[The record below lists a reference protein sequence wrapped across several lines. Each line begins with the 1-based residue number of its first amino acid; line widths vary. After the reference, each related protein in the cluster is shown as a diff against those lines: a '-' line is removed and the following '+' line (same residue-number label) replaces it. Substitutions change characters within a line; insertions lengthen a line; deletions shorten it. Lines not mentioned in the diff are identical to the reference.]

1 MLGSVVQ
8 VHLSPP
14 HLPVPRIAF
23 IAAIKAIAILAAATL
38 AAGVAFAQ
46 LRSIPEDAKRAQ
58 LRHVREM
65 IVEIDGT
72 QARLSPG
79 AQIRSVDNRIL
90 LPSAL
95 PQERLLVKYLPDST
109 GLVHRV
115 WILTQEE
122 AAKPDKKP

>member
-14 HLPVPRIAF
+14 HIPVRPKSLQSAVLAF
-23 IAAIKAIAILAAATL
+23 AFLALTAF
-38 AAGVAFAQ
+38 AGSALAQ
-46 LRSIPEDAKRAQ
+46 LRSIPDDAKRAH

-65 IVEIDGT
+65 IVEIDGEQT
-72 QARLSPG
+72 RLSPG
-79 AQIRSVDNRIL
+79 SQIRGIENRII

-95 PQERLLVKYLPDST
+95 PQESVLVKYTTDAA

-122 AAKPDKKP
+122 AARPDKKQ